1 MARNLKHLSPLIF
14 TIQVLVTIS
23 IIMSIGEC
31 RVYHPN
37 DDTLVESSC
46 KQTPDPNLCLQ
57 IFNSYPRSRTADL
70 RGLGLILVDAIKTR
84 SIPTLNKI
92 NQLHQGASGKLRG
105 ALASC
110 SESYKGI
117 LNGDISVAIAGI
129 ESWNFKFAE
138 QAVTDAALE
147 VKYCQEEFNG
157 IPSPIANENN
167 FVRGAANIA
176 QVIVRLMY

>member
-1 MARNLKHLSPLIF
+1 MA
-14 TIQVLVTIS
+14 
-23 IIMSIGEC
+23 IGSEC

-37 DDTLVESSC
+37 DDTLIESSC

-57 IFNSYPRSRTADL
+57 IFNSSPRSRTADL
-70 RGLGLILVDAIKTR
+70 RGLGLILVDVIKTR
-84 SIPTLNKI
+84 SISTLNKI
-92 NQLHQGASGKLRG
+92 RQLQQGASGTLKG

-110 SESYKGI
+110 SGSYDGI
-117 LNGDISVAIAGI
+117 LRGDISVAISGI

-138 QAVTDAALE
+138 QAVTDAALQ
-147 VKYCQEEFNG
+147 VKNCQEEFNG
-157 IPSPIANENN
+157 ISSPIVDENN